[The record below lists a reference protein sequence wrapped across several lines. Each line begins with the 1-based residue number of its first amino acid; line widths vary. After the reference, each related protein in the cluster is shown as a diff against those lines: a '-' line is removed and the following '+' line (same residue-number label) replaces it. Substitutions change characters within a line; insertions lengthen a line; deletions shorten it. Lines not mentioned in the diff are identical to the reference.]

1 MARLLKYPIAI
12 PCKGELCPISGK
24 GKLSESLFEIGIEQ
38 KILAKFIVAKYLP
51 VADWIESVISGI
63 RLLGVEVLMGWDRG
77 ITIVAI
83 PCRPPFMCLRFK
95 EQVK

>member
-1 MARLLKYPIAI
+1 MV
-12 PCKGELCPISGK
+12 
-24 GKLSESLFEIGIEQ
+24 SESLFEIGIEQ
-38 KILAKFIVAKYLP
+38 NILAKFIVAKYLP
-51 VADWIESVISGI
+51 VTDWIESVISGI

-83 PCRPPFMCLRFK
+83 PCRLPFICLRFK